1 MIIVKEI
8 EAVGKGRYRVQFDTG
23 VTCLLYRKEMSSFSI
38 EKGKKITAQQY
49 QELLEEVV
57 GKRAKKRAL
66 HLLEQMDRTEKQLRD
81 KLLANEYPQSCI
93 DGAIAYVKGFHY
105 LDDSRYASNYV
116 RFSQEKMSRV
126 QMKQKLMQK
135 GIASSV
141 IADAIEEGYVADEME
156 QIMALL
162 QKRKFVPEEADEK
175 EFQRTYQYV
184 MRRGFKSSDILK
196 VPVFCIS
203 PMAFFSASR

>member
-8 EAVGKGRYRVQFDTG
+8 EAVGKGRYRVKFDTG

-38 EKGKKITAQQY
+38 EKEKGITAQQY

-141 IADAIEEGYVADEME
+141 IADAIEEAYVADEME

-162 QKRKFVPEEADEK
+162 RKRKFVPEEADEK

-196 VPVFCIS
+196 AMKMDAVY
-203 PMAFFSASR
+203 

>member
-8 EAVGKGRYRVQFDTG
+8 EAVGKGRYRVKFDTG
-23 VTCLLYRKEMSSFSI
+23 VTCLLYRKEISSFSI
-38 EKGKKITAQQY
+38 EKGKEITAQQY

-141 IADAIEEGYVADEME
+141 IADAIEEAYVADEME

-162 QKRKFVPEEADEK
+162 RKRKFVPEKADEK

-196 VPVFCIS
+196 AMKMDAVY
-203 PMAFFSASR
+203 

>member
-8 EAVGKGRYRVQFDTG
+8 EAVGKGRYRVKFDTG

-38 EKGKKITAQQY
+38 EKGKEITAQQY

-135 GIASSV
+135 GIESSV

-162 QKRKFVPEEADEK
+162 RKRKFVPEKADEK

-196 VPVFCIS
+196 AMKMDAVY
-203 PMAFFSASR
+203 

>member
-8 EAVGKGRYRVQFDTG
+8 EAVGKGRYRVRFDTG
-23 VTCLLYRKEMSSFSI
+23 VTCLLYRKELSSFSI

-49 QELLEEVV
+49 QEILEEVV
-57 GKRAKKRAL
+57 VKRAKKRAL
-66 HLLEQMDRTEKQLRD
+66 HLLEQMDRPEKQLRD

-196 VPVFCIS
+196 AMKMEAVY
-203 PMAFFSASR
+203 

>member
-141 IADAIEEGYVADEME
+141 IADAIEEEYVADEME

-196 VPVFCIS
+196 AMKMEAVY
-203 PMAFFSASR
+203 

>member
-38 EKGKKITAQQY
+38 EKGKEITAQQY
-49 QELLEEVV
+49 QGLLEEVV

-196 VPVFCIS
+196 AMKMDAVY
-203 PMAFFSASR
+203 

>member
-8 EAVGKGRYRVQFDTG
+8 EAVGKGRYRVKFDTG

-93 DGAIAYVKGFHY
+93 DEAIAYVKGFHY

-141 IADAIEEGYVADEME
+141 IANAIEEEYVADEME

-162 QKRKFVPEEADEK
+162 RKRKFVPEEADEK

-196 VPVFCIS
+196 AMKMEAVY
-203 PMAFFSASR
+203 

>member
-141 IADAIEEGYVADEME
+141 IADAIEEAYVADEME

-162 QKRKFVPEEADEK
+162 RKRKFVPEEADEK

-196 VPVFCIS
+196 AMKMEAVY
-203 PMAFFSASR
+203 

>member
-8 EAVGKGRYRVQFDTG
+8 EAVGKSRYRVKFDTG

-38 EKGKKITAQQY
+38 EKGKGITAQQY

-141 IADAIEEGYVADEME
+141 IADAIEEAYVADEME

-162 QKRKFVPEEADEK
+162 RKRKFVPEKADEK

-196 VPVFCIS
+196 AMKMDAVY
-203 PMAFFSASR
+203 

>member
-141 IADAIEEGYVADEME
+141 IANAIEEEYVADEME

-196 VPVFCIS
+196 AMKMEAVY
-203 PMAFFSASR
+203 

>member
-23 VTCLLYRKEMSSFSI
+23 VTCLLYRKEMSSFSV
-38 EKGKKITAQQY
+38 EKGKKITAQQF

-196 VPVFCIS
+196 AMKMEAVY
-203 PMAFFSASR
+203 

>member
-8 EAVGKGRYRVQFDTG
+8 EAVGKGRYRVKFDTG

-196 VPVFCIS
+196 AMKMEAVY
-203 PMAFFSASR
+203 

>member
-8 EAVGKGRYRVQFDTG
+8 EAVGKGRYRVKFDTG

-38 EKGKKITAQQY
+38 EKGKEITAQQY

-141 IADAIEEGYVADEME
+141 IADAIEEAYVADEME

-162 QKRKFVPEEADEK
+162 RKRKFVPEKADEK

-196 VPVFCIS
+196 AKKMDAVY
-203 PMAFFSASR
+203 

>member
-8 EAVGKGRYRVQFDTG
+8 EAVGKGRYRVKFDTG

-38 EKGKKITAQQY
+38 EKGKEITAQQY

-141 IADAIEEGYVADEME
+141 IADAIEEEYVADETE

-162 QKRKFVPEEADEK
+162 RKRKFVPEKADEK

-196 VPVFCIS
+196 AMKMDAVY
-203 PMAFFSASR
+203 

>member
-8 EAVGKGRYRVQFDTG
+8 EAVGKGRYRVKFDTG

-38 EKGKKITAQQY
+38 EKGKEITAQQY

-141 IADAIEEGYVADEME
+141 IADAIEEAYVADEME

-162 QKRKFVPEEADEK
+162 RKRKFVPEEADEK

-196 VPVFCIS
+196 AMKMDAVY
-203 PMAFFSASR
+203 

>member
-93 DGAIAYVKGFHY
+93 DEAIAYVKGFHY

-196 VPVFCIS
+196 AMKMEAVY
-203 PMAFFSASR
+203 

>member
-8 EAVGKGRYRVQFDTG
+8 EAVGKGRYRVKFDTG

-38 EKGKKITAQQY
+38 EKGKEITAQQY

-141 IADAIEEGYVADEME
+141 IADAIEEEYVADEME

-196 VPVFCIS
+196 AMKMEAVY
-203 PMAFFSASR
+203 

>member
-8 EAVGKGRYRVQFDTG
+8 EAVGKGRYRVKFDTG

-196 VPVFCIS
+196 AMKMDAVY
-203 PMAFFSASR
+203 

>member
-8 EAVGKGRYRVQFDTG
+8 EAVGKGRHRVKFDTG

-38 EKGKKITAQQY
+38 EKEKGITAQQY

-116 RFSQEKMSRV
+116 RFSQEKMSKV

-141 IADAIEEGYVADEME
+141 IADAIEEAYVADEME

-162 QKRKFVPEEADEK
+162 RKRKFVPEEADEK

-196 VPVFCIS
+196 AMKMDAVY
-203 PMAFFSASR
+203 

>member
-1 MIIVKEI
+1 MIIVKDI

-23 VTCLLYRKEMSSFSI
+23 VTCLLYRKEMYSFSI

-196 VPVFCIS
+196 AMKMEAVY
-203 PMAFFSASR
+203 

>member
-8 EAVGKGRYRVQFDTG
+8 EAVGKGRYRVKFDTG

-38 EKGKKITAQQY
+38 EKGKEITAQQY
-49 QELLEEVV
+49 QKLLEEVV

-141 IADAIEEGYVADEME
+141 IADAIEEEYVADEME

-196 VPVFCIS
+196 AMKLEAIY
-203 PMAFFSASR
+203 

>member
-57 GKRAKKRAL
+57 GKREKKRAL

-196 VPVFCIS
+196 AMKMEAVY
-203 PMAFFSASR
+203 

>member
-1 MIIVKEI
+1 MILVRKI
-8 EAVGKGRYRVQFDTG
+8 ETTGKGRYRVTFDTG
-23 VTCLLYRKEMSSFSI
+23 VTCLLYRKEISGFSI
-38 EKGKKITAQQY
+38 EENAAIEEQQY
-49 QELLEEVV
+49 QKLLEDVV

-66 HLLEQMDRTEKQLRD
+66 HLLEQMDRTERQLRD

-93 DGAIAYVKGFHY
+93 DGAIEYVKGFHY
-105 LDDSRYASNYV
+105 LDDARYASNYV

-126 QMKQKLMQK
+126 CMKQKLMQK

-141 IADAIEEGYVADEME
+141 IEEAIEEGYVADEME

-162 QKRKFVPEEADEK
+162 RKRRFEPEEADEK

-196 VPVFCIS
+196 AMKSGILYE
-203 PMAFFSASR
+203 

>member
-8 EAVGKGRYRVQFDTG
+8 EAVGKGRYRVKFDTG

-66 HLLEQMDRTEKQLRD
+66 HLLEQMDRTEKQRRD

-141 IADAIEEGYVADEME
+141 IADAIEEAYVADEME

-196 VPVFCIS
+196 AMKMEAVY
-203 PMAFFSASR
+203 

>member
-8 EAVGKGRYRVQFDTG
+8 EAVGKGRHRVKFDTG

-38 EKGKKITAQQY
+38 EKGKGITAQQY

-116 RFSQEKMSRV
+116 RFSQEKMSKV

-141 IADAIEEGYVADEME
+141 IADAIEEAYVADEME

-162 QKRKFVPEEADEK
+162 RKRKFVPEEADEK

-196 VPVFCIS
+196 AMKMDAVY
-203 PMAFFSASR
+203 

>member
-1 MIIVKEI
+1 MILVKEI
-8 EAVGKGRYRVQFDTG
+8 EASSKGRYRVVFDTG
-23 VTCLLYRKEMSSFSI
+23 VTCLLYRKEISSFGI
-38 EKGKKITAQQY
+38 EKGNGITEQQY
-49 QELLEEVV
+49 QELLEDVV

-66 HLLEQMDRTEKQLRD
+66 HLLEQMDRTEKQLRE

-135 GIASSV
+135 EFASSV

-162 QKRKFVPEEADEK
+162 RKRKFVPEEADEK

-196 VPVFCIS
+196 AMKMDAVY
-203 PMAFFSASR
+203 

>member
-1 MIIVKEI
+1 MILVRKI
-8 EAVGKGRYRVQFDTG
+8 ETTGKGRYRVTFDTG
-23 VTCLLYRKEMSSFSI
+23 VTCLLYRKEISGFSI
-38 EKGKKITAQQY
+38 EENSAIEEQQY
-49 QELLEEVV
+49 QKLLEDVV

-66 HLLEQMDRTEKQLRD
+66 HLLEQMDRTERQLRD

-93 DGAIAYVKGFHY
+93 DGAIEYVKGFHY
-105 LDDSRYASNYV
+105 LDDARYASNYV

-126 QMKQKLMQK
+126 CMKQKLMQK

-141 IADAIEEGYVADEME
+141 IEEAIEEGYVADEME

-162 QKRKFVPEEADEK
+162 RKRRFEPEEADEK

-196 VPVFCIS
+196 AMKSGILYE
-203 PMAFFSASR
+203 

>member
-8 EAVGKGRYRVQFDTG
+8 EAVGKGRYRVKFDTG

-38 EKGKKITAQQY
+38 EKGKEITAQQY

-141 IADAIEEGYVADEME
+141 IADAIEEEYVADEME

-196 VPVFCIS
+196 AMKIEAVY
-203 PMAFFSASR
+203 

>member
-116 RFSQEKMSRV
+116 RFSQERMSRV
-126 QMKQKLMQK
+126 CLKQKLMQK

-141 IADAIEEGYVADEME
+141 IEEAIEEAYVADEME

-162 QKRKFVPEEADEK
+162 QKRKFNPEEADEK

-196 VPVFCIS
+196 AMKMEIIYE
-203 PMAFFSASR
+203 

>member
-8 EAVGKGRYRVQFDTG
+8 EAVGKGRYRVKFDTG

-141 IADAIEEGYVADEME
+141 IADAIEEAYVADEME

-162 QKRKFVPEEADEK
+162 RKRKFVPEEADEK

-184 MRRGFKSSDILK
+184 MRRGYKSSDILK
-196 VPVFCIS
+196 AMKMDAVY
-203 PMAFFSASR
+203 

>member
-1 MIIVKEI
+1 MILVKRI
-8 EAVGKGRYRVQFDTG
+8 ETTGKGRYRVTFDTG
-23 VTCLLYRKEMSSFSI
+23 VTCLLYRKEISSFSI
-38 EKGKKITAQQY
+38 EENAAIEEQHY
-49 QELLEEVV
+49 QKLLEDVV

-66 HLLEQMDRTEKQLRD
+66 HLLEQMDRTERQLRD
-81 KLLANEYPQSCI
+81 KLLANEYPQSCV
-93 DGAIAYVKGFHY
+93 DGAIEYVKGFHY

-126 QMKQKLMQK
+126 CLKQKLMQK

-141 IADAIEEGYVADEME
+141 IEEAIEEAYVADEME

-162 QKRKFVPEEADEK
+162 QKRKFNPEEADEK

-196 VPVFCIS
+196 AMKMEIIYE
-203 PMAFFSASR
+203 

>member
-8 EAVGKGRYRVQFDTG
+8 EAVGKGRYRVKFDTG

-38 EKGKKITAQQY
+38 EKGKEITAQQY

-126 QMKQKLMQK
+126 QMKQKLLQK

-141 IADAIEEGYVADEME
+141 IADAIEEEYVADETE

-162 QKRKFVPEEADEK
+162 RKRKFVPEKADEK

-196 VPVFCIS
+196 AMKMDAVY
-203 PMAFFSASR
+203 

>member
-8 EAVGKGRYRVQFDTG
+8 EAEGKGRYRVKFDTG

-38 EKGKKITAQQY
+38 KKGKEITAQQY

-141 IADAIEEGYVADEME
+141 IADAIEEAYVADEME

-162 QKRKFVPEEADEK
+162 RKRKFVPEKADEK

-196 VPVFCIS
+196 AMKMDAVY
-203 PMAFFSASR
+203 

>member
-8 EAVGKGRYRVQFDTG
+8 EAVGKGRYRVKFDTG

-141 IADAIEEGYVADEME
+141 IADAIEEAYVADEME

-196 VPVFCIS
+196 AMKMDAVY
-203 PMAFFSASR
+203 